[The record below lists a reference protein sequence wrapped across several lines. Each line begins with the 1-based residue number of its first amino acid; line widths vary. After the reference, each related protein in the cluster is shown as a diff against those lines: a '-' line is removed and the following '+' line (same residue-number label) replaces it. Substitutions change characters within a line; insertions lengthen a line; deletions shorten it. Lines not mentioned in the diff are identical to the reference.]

1 VKVLTA
7 AQMREVDRQT
17 IADGVPG
24 IALMENAAHRVVEEL
39 VREFDP
45 IDRQNVVILCGK
57 GNNGGDGLAIARVLR
72 EYGVSR
78 LRVVLA
84 AAPEEFTGE
93 AAENLRRLPEAGI
106 HPQMDVPEKLRER
119 REVTVV
125 IDGLLGTGTKGPPTG
140 RVAELIRASRE
151 FPQARVVAVDLP
163 SGLGGGGDMV
173 RADITVTFTAP
184 KVEHYLAEGAE
195 EHIGRLVVTQIGSPP
210 WLIPGGLEVSEP
222 TEFRHLFQP
231 RKRDGHK
238 GDYGHVLV
246 VGGAPGKS
254 GAATMTGL
262 AALRSGTGL
271 VSVTS
276 REATLMAPELM
287 TESLEDFT
295 LERKTVLAVG
305 PGLGLRKDLL
315 ARLMGDA
322 AVPMVIDADG
332 LNSIAGTDFRG
343 RGVETVLTPHPGEM
357 ARLTGAPVTD
367 RLETARA
374 FSKERNVCLVL
385 KGYRTLI
392 ATPDGKVWINTTG
405 SPGMATGGTGDI
417 LTGMIA
423 GLIAQ
428 FPGEIATAVRAA
440 VWLHGRS
447 GELAAAELTEQC
459 VIATDLLRYL
469 PKAMRAAV
477 AQMK

>member
-1 VKVLTA
+1 
-7 AQMREVDRQT
+7 MREADRLT
-17 IADGVPG
+17 IAEGVPG

-57 GNNGGDGLAIARVLR
+57 GNNGGDGLAIARILR

-84 AAPEEFTGE
+84 ADPDEFTGE
-93 AAENLRRLPEAGI
+93 AAENLRRLPEAQI
-106 HPQMDVPEKLRER
+106 HPQMNVPEKLRDR
-119 REVTVV
+119 RDVTLV
-125 IDGLLGTGTKGPPTG
+125 IDALLGIGIKGAPAG
-140 RVAELIRASRE
+140 RVAELIRATRE

-163 SGLGGGGDMV
+163 SGLGGGGDIV
-173 RADITVTFTAP
+173 RANITVTFTTP

-195 EHIGRLVVTQIGSPP
+195 EHMGRLVVAQIGTPP

-222 TEFRHLFQP
+222 AEFRHLFQP

-238 GDYGHVLV
+238 GIYGHVLV
-246 VGGAPGKS
+246 VGGSPGKS
-254 GAATMTGL
+254 GAATMAAL
-262 AALRSGTGL
+262 AALRSGAGL

-276 REATLMAPELM
+276 SEATLFAPELM
-287 TESLEDFT
+287 TESLDDLT

-305 PGLGLRKDLL
+305 PGLGPRKELVE
-315 ARLMGDA
+315 RVMRETT
-322 AVPMVIDADG
+322 VPLVIDADG

-357 ARLTGAPVTD
+357 ARLTGAGVTD
-367 RLETARA
+367 RLGVTRQFAQD
-374 FSKERNVCLVL
+374 RNVCLVL

-392 ATPDGKVWINTTG
+392 ATPDGNVWINTTG

-440 VWLHGRS
+440 VWLHGRA
-447 GELAAAELTEQC
+447 GELGAAELTEQC
-459 VIATDLLRYL
+459 LIATDLLRYL
-469 PKAMRAAV
+469 PKAIQEIA
-477 AQMK
+477 